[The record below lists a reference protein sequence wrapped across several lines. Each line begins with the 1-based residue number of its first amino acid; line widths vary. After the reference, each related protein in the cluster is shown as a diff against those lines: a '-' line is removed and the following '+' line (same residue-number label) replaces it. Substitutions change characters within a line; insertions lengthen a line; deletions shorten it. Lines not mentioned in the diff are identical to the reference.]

1 MKSGAGDTA
10 RRNME
15 GLVMQ
20 YIVSR
25 SGKQSNLFHFRGE
38 NEAAVARV
46 LEASGAPAVFEVT
59 GVLVSGDTMPA
70 VNGKRWLENYR
81 LDQLRRA
88 ALDNT
93 APDDDAPIYTCAEPP
108 AWHDDAS
115 AVAQV
120 FRYLQSDPNCPLS
133 AYAKIQTLTMA
144 ISGIVRYQNLEKETT
159 DFQTVSNYVWAL
171 IRSKR
176 TG

>member
-1 MKSGAGDTA
+1 
-10 RRNME
+10 
-15 GLVMQ
+15 MQ

-25 SGKQSNLFHFRGE
+25 LGHRSNLFSQYLFE
-38 NEAAVARV
+38 NEAEVARF
-46 LEASGAPAVFEVT
+46 LEEMGAPVLFEV
-59 GVLVSGDTMPA
+59 VESGDTMSA

-93 APDDDAPIYTCAEPP
+93 APDADAPIYTCAEPP
-108 AWHDDAS
+108 AWHDDAAS
-115 AVAQV
+115 VATV
-120 FRYLQSDPNCPLS
+120 FAFLQHVPTAALDVTRVVN
-133 AYAKIQTLTMA
+133 ALTMA

-159 DFQTVSNYVWAL
+159 DFQTVSDYVWAL